1 MQVFAAF
8 WIALLHGSD
17 GRSIHPGG
25 TKWQRAF
32 LGSSSILRAWSRGR
46 RASATSKFS
55 LLRSPANDRLNK
67 AGR

>member
-17 GRSIHPGG
+17 GQSIHPAG
-25 TKWQRAF
+25 TKWQGPF
-32 LGSSSILRAWSRGR
+32 LGSSSILPAWSRGK
-46 RASATSKFS
+46 RASAASKFS